1 MKKKCLYEEI
11 NLHTPEGWH
20 RLLGPGD
27 RVELVPGVN
36 LGEVGQ
42 VLGAGILLLRV
53 VLVHTP
59 PDHIGIDRKSSG
71 CLSLC
76 DKNID

>member
-20 RLLGPGD
+20 RLLGPRD
-27 RVELVPGVN
+27 RVELVPGIN

-42 VLGAGILLLRV
+42 VLRTGILLLGV

-59 PDHIGIDRKSSG
+59 PDIIGFVRKSSV
-71 CLSLC
+71 CLFLLC
-76 DKNID
+76 